1 MTGNLVSL
9 QKQIKR
15 LDSHVEQDFLKQK
28 VFDSYSKI
36 NTPRIDVLERE
47 MKRLS
52 EENVKTDVEIGE
64 IQG

>member
-9 QKQIKR
+9 QKKIKR